1 MAMRPTDDLVVKT
14 GSYTT
19 PQGETKSRYLKIG
32 TVFTRDD
39 GSEAILIEALP
50 VGGAAREWNGWVNRY
65 PIKPRNGGDGYN
77 DAAPKPSKGGDG
89 AWGKDGSYVGG
100 DEDLPF

>member
-1 MAMRPTDDLVVKT
+1 
-14 GSYTT
+14 
-19 PQGETKSRYLKIG
+19 
-32 TVFTRDD
+32 
-39 GSEAILIEALP
+39 
-50 VGGAAREWNGWVNRY
+50 VNRY

>member
-14 GSYTT
+14 GSYTNN
-19 PQGETKSRYLKIG
+19 QGETKSRYLKIG

-39 GSEAILIEALP
+39 GYEAILIESMP
-50 VGGAAREWNGWVNRY
+50 VGGAARDWNGWVNRY
-65 PIKPRNGGDGYN
+65 PIKPRGDGYN
-77 DAAPKPSKGGDG
+77 DAAPKPG
-89 AWGKDGSYVGG
+89 ARASEPYG

>member
-14 GSYTT
+14 GSYTN

-39 GSEAILIEALP
+39 GSEAILIEAMP

-65 PIKPRNGGDGYN
+65 AIKPRNGGDGYN
-77 DAAPKPSKGGDG
+77 DAAPKPAPRTD
-89 AWGKDGSYVGG
+89 AAYG

>member
-1 MAMRPTDDLVVKT
+1 MTWSSRPAVTPP
-14 GSYTT
+14 

-32 TVFTRDD
+32 TIFQRDD

-77 DAAPKPSKGGDG
+77 DAAPKPAQRTD
-89 AWGKDGSYVGG
+89 AAYG

>member
-19 PQGETKSRYLKIG
+19 PNGETKSRYLKIG
-32 TVFTRDD
+32 TIFQRDD

-65 PIKPRNGGDGYN
+65 PIKPRGGGDGYN
-77 DAAPKPSKGGDG
+77 DAAPKPSQRTD
-89 AWGKDGSYVGG
+89 AAYG

>member
-19 PQGETKSRYLKIG
+19 PNGETKSRYLKIG

-50 VGGAAREWNGWVNRY
+50 VGGAAR
-65 PIKPRNGGDGYN
+65 
-77 DAAPKPSKGGDG
+77 
-89 AWGKDGSYVGG
+89 
-100 DEDLPF
+100 